1 MDRSG
6 RGEGGGVKDEAG
18 GPWPRVPA
26 GELAVLAS
34 YGVPRCCSGGG
45 IEERNLELVGEKGE
59 ACG

>member
-6 RGEGGGVKDEAG
+6 RGEGGGAKDEAG

-34 YGVPRCCSGGG
+34 YGVPPMLQRWG